1 MFEEVMSR
9 FEKKISSAIIDMDY
23 GKALTWIDATTEFII
38 ISFEFDTITF
48 DESLKL
54 MNKFSGLVRKINNI
68 KESEV

>member
-1 MFEEVMSR
+1 MFEEVLAR

-23 GKALTWIDATTEFII
+23 DKALNWIDATTEFII

-48 DESLKL
+48 DDSLKL

-68 KESEV
+68 KEREG